1 MATDNPITLLK
12 NLFLSF
18 FQKMTPGYWTN
29 PEGKGRGFS
38 FDKSDFERTGGTARI
53 LNAAG
58 KAKARKYYDAYKNT
72 SKATILGLNDTVLS
86 LVSVIG
92 QAGIDAWNTWISTYA
107 GGTGEISR
115 DGLKALQDWYNQYL
129 KPLN

>member
-1 MATDNPITLLK
+1 MAVTDSPITLLK

-38 FDKSDFERTGGTARI
+38 FNKSDFEKGMRLR

-58 KAKARKYYDAYKNT
+58 RAKAKTYYDAYKNT
-72 SKATILGLNDTVLS
+72 STATILGFNDTVLS